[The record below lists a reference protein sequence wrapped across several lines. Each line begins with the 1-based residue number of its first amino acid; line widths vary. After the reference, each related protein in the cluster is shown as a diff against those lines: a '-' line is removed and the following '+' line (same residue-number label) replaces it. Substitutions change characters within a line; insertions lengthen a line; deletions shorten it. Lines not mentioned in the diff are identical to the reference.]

1 MENVWT
7 IIVAVI
13 GSGAVFG
20 FIQFLISRKDKKDNK
35 QDQILQKI
43 DSLSDRLDM
52 QGARIARENILR
64 FDDELISG
72 VKHSREY
79 FRAILED
86 DVDGY
91 EKYCRSHEDFKN
103 SFTTEAVKH
112 IRNVYNKLVDAGE
125 FKPTIIEV
133 KHDACD

>member
-1 MENVWT
+1 MDNVWT
-7 IIVAVI
+7 IAVAVI

-20 FIQFLISRKDKKDNK
+20 FIQFLINRKDRKSDRQKEIVD
-35 QDQILQKI
+35 KI

-91 EKYCRSHEDFKN
+91 EKYCREHEDFKN